1 MAAAKISLGLQE
13 KLYLGNIDSKRDWG
27 HAKDYVEGMW
37 LMMQQETPEDYVLAT
52 GQTSSV
58 REFCNLVFQN
68 VGIELEWIG
77 EGADEKGINKA
88 NGRTIIQID
97 KKYYRPTEVDILLGY
112 ATKAKRELN
121 WSPKYDLLQLAEE
134 MVKKDL
140 AALTKQRV

>member
-1 MAAAKISLGLQE
+1 MAAAKISLGQQE